1 MSDVETPQPANGDA
15 LSTGTAAPPPTAMQ
29 RADPR
34 HGTRVKVSVHR
45 LDGGLE
51 DGESDARILS
61 TEGFPIF
68 TPPDSDRARWIP
80 ARDIKYVVLGSLDDP
95 NLASDLG
102 DKGPERKAILRFR
115 DGEWIAAYMESGQS
129 ADSAGLSIKIR
140 LTERQRVIPA
150 VAASAALLEMQF
162 VDAWT
167 STTEVAVPHRRR
179 SDIMEA
185 AAPPGPGLKPPP
197 QRLPGPRRPC
207 PSRRPS
213 TR

>member
-1 MSDVETPQPANGDA
+1 MSDVETTQPASGDA
-15 LSTGTAAPPPTAMQ
+15 LSTGTGAPPPTAMQ

-95 NLASDLG
+95 GLEADPG
-102 DKGPERKAILRFR
+102 DKSPARKSILRFR
-115 DGEWIAAYMESGQS
+115 DGEWIAAYMEDSQSG
-129 ADSAGLSIKIR
+129 DSSGLAIKIR
-140 LTERQRVIPA
+140 LTERQRIIPA

-162 VDAWT
+162 VDTWN
-167 STTEVAVPHRRR
+167 STTDVARPLRRR

-185 AAPPGPGLKPPP
+185 AAPP
-197 QRLPGPRRPC
+197 
-207 PSRRPS
+207 
-213 TR
+213 